1 MFGRRTVVI
10 LAALFRLAA
19 PCQLVAENK
28 LLAEVQF
35 VAHNSAEKTAG
46 VWVDGQYIG
55 YVKEL
60 NGDKRIMLLPGQ
72 HEIVVRQP
80 WYKDYIEKAILE
92 PGEVHTIDVS
102 LAKDTRTPPKGA
114 TGELKIAAN
123 PERAAVFVDEQF
135 AGHADEFNGHGRAM
149 LLTPG
154 KHHVRIALPGYLPFE
169 TTVDLRPYQKL
180 KIQTDLVK
188 GSVVEAGAL
197 VSKN

>member
-1 MFGRRTVVI
+1 MLGRRTLFVFAVM
-10 LAALFRLAA
+10 FRLATSCPLA
-19 PCQLVAENK
+19 AENK
-28 LLAEVQF
+28 LLAELQF

-60 NGDKRIMLLPGQ
+60 NGDKKIMLLPGE

-80 WYKDYIEKAILE
+80 WYKDYIEKAVLE
-92 PGEVHTIDVS
+92 PGEVHTIEVS
-102 LAKDTRTPPKGA
+102 LAKDMRTPSKEA
-114 TGELKIAAN
+114 TGELKIAAT
-123 PERAAVFVDEQF
+123 PERAAVFVDAQF
-135 AGHADEFNGHGRAM
+135 AGHADEFNGHGKAM

-154 KHHVRIALPGYLPFE
+154 EHRVRIALPGYLPFE

-180 KIQTDLVK
+180 KIQTELVK
-188 GSVVEAGAL
+188 GSVVEAGSL

>member
-1 MFGRRTVVI
+1 MIGRTLLVFTVM
-10 LAALFRLAA
+10 FRLATSCPLA
-19 PCQLVAENK
+19 AENK

-60 NGDKRIMLLPGQ
+60 NGDRRIMLFPGK

-80 WYKDYIEKAILE
+80 WYKDYVEKAVLE
-92 PGEVHTIDVS
+92 PGEVHTIEVS
-102 LAKDTRTPPKGA
+102 LAKDMRTPPRGA
-114 TGELKIAAN
+114 TGELKIAAT
-123 PERAAVFVDEQF
+123 PERAAVFVDAQF
-135 AGHADEFNGHGRAM
+135 AGHADEFNGHGKAM

-154 KHHVRIALPGYLPFE
+154 EHRVRIALPGYLPFE

-180 KIQTDLVK
+180 KIQTELVK
-188 GSVVEAGAL
+188 GSVVEAGSL

>member
-1 MFGRRTVVI
+1 MFRRRTLVV
-10 LAALFRLAA
+10 LAALFRLAMPSQVA
-19 PCQLVAENK
+19 AENK

-60 NGDKRIMLLPGQ
+60 NGDKKIMLLPGQ

-80 WYKDYIEKAILE
+80 WYKDYIENAVLE
-92 PGEVHTIDVS
+92 PGVVHTIDVS
-102 LAKDTRTPPKGA
+102 LAKDMRTPPKGA

-135 AGHADEFNGHGRAM
+135 AGHADEFNGHGKGM
-149 LLTPG
+149 LVTPG
-154 KHHVRIALPGYLPFE
+154 KHRVRIALLGYLPFE

-180 KIQTDLVK
+180 KIQTELVK

>member
-1 MFGRRTVVI
+1 MFGRRSLIV
-10 LAALFRLAA
+10 LATIVRLAL
-19 PCQLVAENK
+19 PGQLAAENK

-35 VAHNSAEKTAG
+35 VAHNNAEKTAG

-55 YVKEL
+55 FVKEL
-60 NGDKRIMLLPGQ
+60 NGDKKIVLLPGQ
-72 HEIVVRQP
+72 HEIIVRQP
-80 WYKDYIEKAILE
+80 WYKDYVEKAVLE
-92 PGEVHTIDVS
+92 PGEIHTIEVS
-102 LAKDTRTPPKGA
+102 LAKDTRTPSKGA
-114 TGELKIAAN
+114 TGELKIAAT

-135 AGHADEFNGHGRAM
+135 AGHADEFNGHGKAM

-154 KHHVRIALPGYLPFE
+154 EHHVRVALPGYLPFE

-180 KIQTDLVK
+180 KIQTELVK

>member
-1 MFGRRTVVI
+1 MFGRRSLLVFTVM
-10 LAALFRLAA
+10 FRLVTSCPLA
-19 PCQLVAENK
+19 AENK

-60 NGDKRIMLLPGQ
+60 NGDKRIVLLPGQ

-80 WYKDYIEKAILE
+80 WFKDYVEKAVLE

-102 LAKDTRTPPKGA
+102 LAKDVRTPPKGA
-114 TGELKIAAN
+114 TGELKIAAT

-154 KHHVRIALPGYLPFE
+154 EHRVRVALPGYLPFE

-180 KIQTDLVK
+180 KIQTELVK